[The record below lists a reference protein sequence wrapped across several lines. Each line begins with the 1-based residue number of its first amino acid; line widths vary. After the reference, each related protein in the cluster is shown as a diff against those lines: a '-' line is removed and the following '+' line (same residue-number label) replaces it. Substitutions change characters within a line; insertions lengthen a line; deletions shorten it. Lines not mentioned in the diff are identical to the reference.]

1 MVEGGSAL
9 ADKAAGSVTPV
20 GSKSTPTGMAAR
32 SLRGSTENRP
42 VERIVRGLLAACG
55 LLSIATTIAIVAV
68 LIGETIGFFTEVSPV
83 DFFTGT
89 KWTPLFVPQNFGVL
103 PLVVGTL
110 QIAIFAMLVSV
121 PIGLASA
128 IYLSMYAPA
137 RVRAVVK
144 PALEV
149 LAGIPTVVYGY
160 FALTFITP
168 TVIQGLFDRAPV
180 FNALSAGIAVG
191 IMTIPMVSSLSE
203 DAIQAVPRSLRDGA
217 LALGATKFE
226 VSTRVMV
233 PAALSGI
240 MASIILAF
248 SRAIGETMIVVLAAG
263 ATPKF
268 TFDPLQSIQ
277 TMTGFIVQ
285 ISLGDTP
292 RGTIEYKTLFA
303 VGFTLFLMTLLMN
316 ILSAWVTRR
325 FREVYE

>member
-1 MVEGGSAL
+1 MG
-9 ADKAAGSVTPV
+9 T
-20 GSKSTPTGMAAR
+20 R

-42 VERIVRGLLAACG
+42 VERFIRGLLATCG
-55 LLSIATTIAIVAV
+55 LLSVATTFAIVAV
-68 LIGETIGFFTEVSPV
+68 LIGETVGFFAEVSPV

-89 KWTPLFVPQNFGVL
+89 TWTPLFVPQSFGVL
-103 PLVVGTL
+103 PLVIGTI
-110 QIAIFAMLVSV
+110 QIAVFALLVSV
-121 PIGLASA
+121 PLGLASA
-128 IYLSMYAPA
+128 IYLAMYAPP
-137 RVRAVVK
+137 RVRSIVK
-144 PALEV
+144 PLLEV

-168 TVIQGLFDRAPV
+168 TVIKNIWEDAGV

-203 DAIQAVPRSLRDGA
+203 DALQAVPRSLRDGA
-217 LALGATKFE
+217 LALGATKYE
-226 VSTRVMV
+226 VSMKVMV

-263 ATPKF
+263 STPKF
-268 TFDPLQSIQ
+268 TFNPLESIQ

-303 VGFTLFLMTLLMN
+303 VGFTLFLLTLLMN
-316 ILSAWVTRR
+316 ILSSWVTRR

>member
-1 MVEGGSAL
+1 M
-9 ADKAAGSVTPV
+9 ADKAAQPATPIGVTAD
-20 GSKSTPTGMAAR
+20 TPGMASR

-42 VERIVRGLLAACG
+42 IERFIRGLLTVCG
-55 LLSIATTIAIVAV
+55 LISVVTTFAIIAV
-68 LIGETIGFFTEVSPV
+68 LIEETLRFFAEVSPV

-89 KWTPLFVPQNFGVL
+89 TWTPLFVPQNFGVL
-103 PLVVGTL
+103 PLVVGTI
-110 QIAIFAMLVSV
+110 QIAVFALLVSV

-128 IYLSMYAPA
+128 IYLSMYASP
-137 RVRAVVK
+137 RVRAIVK
-144 PALEV
+144 PVLEV

-168 TVIQGLFDRAPV
+168 NIIKGIWSDTPV
-180 FNALSAGIAVG
+180 FNALSAGLAVG

-268 TFDPLQSIQ
+268 TFNPLESIQ
-277 TMTGFIVQ
+277 TMTGYIVQ

-292 RGTIEYKTLFA
+292 RGTIEYHTLFA
-303 VGFTLFLMTLLMN
+303 VGFTLFLLTLLMN

-325 FREVYE
+325 FREAYE

>member
-1 MVEGGSAL
+1 MAEKVAGSA
-9 ADKAAGSVTPV
+9 APVTATRD
-20 GSKSTPTGMAAR
+20 SQMSAR
-32 SLRGSTENRP
+32 SLRGSSENRLG
-42 VERIVRGLLAACG
+42 ERIIRGLLLLCG
-55 LLSIATTIAIVAV
+55 LLSVLTTFAIIAILIEEAV
-68 LIGETIGFFTEVSPV
+68 RFFIDVSPV
-83 DFFTGT
+83 DFFFGT
-89 KWTPLFVPQNFGVL
+89 VWTPLFAPASFGVL
-103 PLVVGTL
+103 PLVLGTL
-110 QIAIFAMLVSV
+110 QIALFALLVSV

-128 IYLSMYAPA
+128 IYLAMYAPPG
-137 RVRAVVK
+137 VRNVLK

-168 TVIQGLFDRAPV
+168 EIIQRIWGEASV
-180 FNALSAGIAVG
+180 FNALSAGLAVG

-203 DAIQAVPRSLRDGA
+203 DALQAVPRSLRDGA

-263 ATPKF
+263 STPRF
-268 TFDPLQSIQ
+268 SFQPLESIQ
-277 TMTGFIVQ
+277 TMTGYIVQ

-292 RGTIEYKTLFA
+292 RGGIEYKTLFA
-303 VGFTLFLMTLLMN
+303 VGLTLFLMTLLMN
-316 ILSAWVTRR
+316 MLSLWLTNR
-325 FREVYE
+325 FREEYD

>member
-1 MVEGGSAL
+1 M
-9 ADKAAGSVTPV
+9 ADKAAQPATPLGVT
-20 GSKSTPTGMAAR
+20 AAAPIMGTR

-42 VERIVRGLLAACG
+42 IERLIRGLLATCG
-55 LLSIATTIAIVAV
+55 LLSVATTFAIVAV
-68 LIGETIGFFTEVSPV
+68 LIGETAGFFAEVSPV

-89 KWTPLFVPQNFGVL
+89 TWTPLFVPQSFGVL
-103 PLVVGTL
+103 PLVVGTI
-110 QIAIFAMLVSV
+110 QIAVFALLVSV
-121 PIGLASA
+121 PLGLASA
-128 IYLSMYAPA
+128 IYLAMYAPP

-144 PALEV
+144 PLLEV

-168 TVIQGLFDRAPV
+168 TIIKNIWADVGV

-203 DAIQAVPRSLRDGA
+203 DALQAVPRSLRDGA
-217 LALGATKFE
+217 LALGATKYE
-226 VSTRVMV
+226 VSTKVMV

-263 ATPKF
+263 STPKF
-268 TFDPLQSIQ
+268 TFNPLESIQ

-303 VGFTLFLMTLLMN
+303 VGFTLFLLTLLMN
-316 ILSAWVTRR
+316 VLSSWVTRR